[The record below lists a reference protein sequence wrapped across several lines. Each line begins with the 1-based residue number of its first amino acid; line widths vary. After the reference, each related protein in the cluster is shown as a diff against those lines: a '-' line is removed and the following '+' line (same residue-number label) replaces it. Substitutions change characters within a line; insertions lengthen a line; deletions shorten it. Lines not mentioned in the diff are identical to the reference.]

1 MTSIMRRLN
10 EQVQRFPKV
19 SSNGSCR
26 WPNHV
31 VNRTAIGGAPSSRLC
46 GRLPLTL
53 GPIRCIARWSS
64 VHFHSVSP
72 TVLRAKGFRLFFF
85 SREELRMH
93 VHAQS
98 ARGEAKFWLDPQIEL
113 AQSYGLPQVDV
124 NEALRLIREN
134 EDVIRR
140 AWNDHFGR

>member
-1 MTSIMRRLN
+1 
-10 EQVQRFPKV
+10 
-19 SSNGSCR
+19 
-26 WPNHV
+26 
-31 VNRTAIGGAPSSRLC
+31 
-46 GRLPLTL
+46 
-53 GPIRCIARWSS
+53 
-64 VHFHSVSP
+64 VSP

-85 SREELRMH
+85 SREESRMH
-93 VHAQS
+93 VHVHS
-98 ARGEAKFWLDPQIEL
+98 ERGEAKFWLEPVIEL